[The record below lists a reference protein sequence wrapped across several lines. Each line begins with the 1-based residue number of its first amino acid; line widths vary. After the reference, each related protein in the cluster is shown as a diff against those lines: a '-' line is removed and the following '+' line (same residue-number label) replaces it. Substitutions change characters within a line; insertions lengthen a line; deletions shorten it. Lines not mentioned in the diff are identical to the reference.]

1 MKTQFQNNW
10 QTKLS
15 LHPFDVILETRM
27 LDRSCSTIFFTIHI
41 QDTFESASRTY
52 AKVTVKMDNID
63 VSISKPLAM
72 ALKSNVGSSLDH
84 FKLGDLSVDL
94 SRQKTV

>member
-1 MKTQFQNNW
+1 
-10 QTKLS
+10 
-15 LHPFDVILETRM
+15 
-27 LDRSCSTIFFTIHI
+27 
-41 QDTFESASRTY
+41 
-52 AKVTVKMDNID
+52 MDNID